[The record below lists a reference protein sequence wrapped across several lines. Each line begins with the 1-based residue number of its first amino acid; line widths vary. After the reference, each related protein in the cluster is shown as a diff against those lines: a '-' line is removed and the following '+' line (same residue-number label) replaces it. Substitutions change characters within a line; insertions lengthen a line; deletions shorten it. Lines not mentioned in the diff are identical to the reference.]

1 VNGGRSKELARR
13 QNDGVVV
20 SLLWHRANDKLTVV
34 VDDTRTGEHLRL
46 PARRENALEV
56 FYHPFAYAEKA
67 AA

>member
-1 VNGGRSKELARR
+1 MNGGSPEELATRSS
-13 QNDGVVV
+13 DGVVV
-20 SLLWHRANDKLTVV
+20 SLHWHREDDELVV
-34 VDDTRTGEHLRL
+34 SVEDTRTGEQFRL

>member
-1 VNGGRSKELARR
+1 MNGGRAKELARR
-13 QNDGVVV
+13 QNDGMVV
-20 SLLWHRANDKLTVV
+20 SLLWQRANDRLTVV
-34 VDDTRTGEHLRL
+34 VDDTRTGEQLRL